1 MKNIFAKQKEVE
13 FVPIQNNM
21 HNWRFIGMEMEALGQ
36 RLDSARE
43 ALSRAN
49 SKWSRWY
56 WTETLNRLMIQWQH
70 LPALHDGDATMTL
83 LPRWTVDYE
92 FYEGANEIGGFDII
106 DQAYHTVFR
115 DSVDLDVS
123 WENHRAAR
131 LAKAQF

>member
-13 FVPIQNNM
+13 FVPVQNNM

-70 LPALHDGDATMTL
+70 LPALHDGEAQMTL
-83 LPRWTVDYE
+83 LPRWTVNYD

-106 DQAYHTVFR
+106 DQTYHTVFR
-115 DSVDLDVS
+115 DSVNLDAS
-123 WENHRAAR
+123 WEAHRAAR

>member
-13 FVPIQNNM
+13 FMSVQTNL

-36 RLDSARE
+36 RLDAARE

-49 SKWSRWY
+49 SEWSRWY
-56 WTETLNRLMIQWQH
+56 WNETVNRLMIQWQY

-83 LPRWTVDYE
+83 LPRWTVSYD
-92 FYEGANEIGGFDII
+92 FYEKSNDIEYNGI
-106 DQAYHTVFR
+106 TDRAYNKVFR
-115 DSVDLDVS
+115 ESADLDAS

>member
-21 HNWRFIGMEMEALGQ
+21 HNLRFIGMEMEALGQ

-56 WTETLNRLMIQWQH
+56 WTETLNRLMIQWKH

-92 FYEGANEIGGFDII
+92 FYEGANEIGGLDII
-106 DQAYHTVFR
+106 DHAYHTVFR
-115 DSVDLDVS
+115 ESVDLDAS